1 MVNSV
6 SFWGTFLSSVLL
18 LPFTCLGML
27 ILSFLYCFL
36 AGVALVIKVFSS
48 KPRQSGTTSNA
59 ANPAERSNNA
69 RDIEGNSGNAA
80 SNADFIRE
88 LERIFEIME
97 EGTGTSASN
106 SDGTPVSNQ

>member
-59 ANPAERSNNA
+59 TNTAERGNNA
-69 RDIEGNSGNAA
+69 RDIDGGNSGNAA

-106 SDGTPVSNQ
+106 SDGTPVSN

>member
-48 KPRQSGTTSNA
+48 KPRQSGTTSNT
-59 ANPAERSNNA
+59 ANPAEGGNNA
-69 RDIEGNSGNAA
+69 RDIDRGNSGNAA

-106 SDGTPVSNQ
+106 SDGTPVSN